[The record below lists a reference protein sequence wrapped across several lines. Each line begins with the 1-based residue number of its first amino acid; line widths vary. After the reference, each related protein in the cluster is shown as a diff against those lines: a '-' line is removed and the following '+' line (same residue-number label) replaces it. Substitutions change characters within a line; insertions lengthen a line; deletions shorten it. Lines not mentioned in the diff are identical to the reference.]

1 MIKLE
6 KYSILTLLLCDT
18 HPYFF
23 AVVNSK
29 TICDDLDGKSRNGVL
44 FLKNLRNLIQGE
56 ACVSGILIIP
66 FGMRVII
73 RMG

>member
-1 MIKLE
+1 MIL
-6 KYSILTLLLCDT
+6 ILI
-18 HPYFF
+18 FF

-44 FLKNLRNLIQGE
+44 FLKESKKPYTGE

-73 RMG
+73 KMD